1 VSLPTIV
8 VDASVAIK
16 WVVPEPDSSDAELLL
31 DTHRLIAP
39 QLIYAECGNIL
50 WKLVRR
56 GQLSFE
62 QALLATT
69 LVDDFA
75 VQTVSMRELVP
86 SAVDLSVRLDHPAY
100 DCFYAAL
107 AILQECAFVTADSKL
122 CIKAR
127 LGLKPHEAARFV
139 MLGSLARR

>member
-1 VSLPTIV
+1 LPTLV

-16 WVVPEPDSSDAELLL
+16 WVVPEQDSIDAESLL

-50 WKLVRR
+50 WKLVHS
-56 GQLSFE
+56 GELSVDK
-62 QALLATT
+62 AMRATT

-75 VQTVSMRELVP
+75 VRTVSMRELMP
-86 SAVDLSVRLDHPAY
+86 KAVDLAIRMDHPAY

-107 AILQECAFVTADSKL
+107 AVLQDCTFVTADKKFL
-122 CIKAR
+122 AKAR
-127 LGLKPHEAARFV
+127 SALPRGEAERFV
-139 MLGSLARR
+139 SLSNLKRP

>member
-1 VSLPTIV
+1 MTLPTLV

-16 WVVPEPDSSDAELLL
+16 WVVPEPDSIDAVSLL

-50 WKLVRR
+50 WKLVRIGELPIDR
-56 GQLSFE
+56 
-62 QALLATT
+62 AIKATT

-86 SAVDLSVRLDHPAY
+86 KAVDLAIRMDHPAY

-107 AILQECAFVTADSKL
+107 AVLQECAFVTADKKFL
-122 CIKAR
+122 AKAQSVLPKGEAER
-127 LGLKPHEAARFV
+127 FLSLGNLKRP
-139 MLGSLARR
+139 